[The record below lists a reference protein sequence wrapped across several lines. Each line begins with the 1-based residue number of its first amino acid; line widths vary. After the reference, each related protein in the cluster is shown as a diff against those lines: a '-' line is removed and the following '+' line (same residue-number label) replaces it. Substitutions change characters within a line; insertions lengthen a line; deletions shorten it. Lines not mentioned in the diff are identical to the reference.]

1 MQHPETIMHS
11 TSPAT
16 ATIGK
21 SSSHETPALLWMSS
35 LYSTNGNPNMLEMAE
50 QNKEMEE
57 PRTIIKSCTP
67 SIIRVVPEII
77 GIENTMIP
85 LFL

>member
-1 MQHPETIMHS
+1 MDVQPILYKW
-11 TSPAT
+11 
-16 ATIGK
+16 K
-21 SSSHETPALLWMSS
+21 SK
-35 LYSTNGNPNMLEMAE
+35 MLEMAE

-77 GIENTMIP
+77 GIENTMTP